1 MLINNKTEE
10 DNSFSFIMKLI
21 GITGGIGSGKSTIA
35 KVFMSMGYPVYNSD
49 LRAKEIL
56 ETDQELIEAIQAHF
70 GKKSYTSQGL
80 DRKRMASAVFSNPEK
95 LALLNSIVHPAVGK
109 DFEKWVSTKKT
120 SFVLKEA
127 AILFETG
134 IYKSLDQTI
143 LVTAPIA
150 KRIERVMKRDN
161 ITKQEVEARMKN
173 QWSEEKKLQLADFV
187 IDNSGAKLVIP
198 QILSIID
205 SIKFIRG

>member
-95 LALLNSIVHPAVGK
+95 LALLNSLVHPAVGK

-150 KRIERVMKRDN
+150 TRIERVMKRDN
-161 ITKQEVEARMKN
+161 VTKQEVEARMKN
-173 QWSEEKKLQLADFV
+173 QWSEEKKLELADFV
-187 IDNSGAKLVIP
+187 IDNSGNKLVIP
-198 QILSIID
+198 QVIDFVSSIN
-205 SIKFIRG
+205 RE